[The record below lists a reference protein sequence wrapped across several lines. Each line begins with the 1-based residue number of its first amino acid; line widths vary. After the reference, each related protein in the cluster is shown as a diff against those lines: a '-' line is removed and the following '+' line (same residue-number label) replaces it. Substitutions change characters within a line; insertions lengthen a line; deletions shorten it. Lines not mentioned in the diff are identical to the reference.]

1 MTLVTVVISRKN
13 KGQAARAPCP
23 ETPHSHLPVRFSY
36 SIICSE
42 AATLVEVDSNLN
54 PKVERYRQS
63 WRLRIPPDPGETRR
77 IERWLATARVILAV
91 SALVAI
97 RMDPTEL
104 GHSWAAYGLFVFY
117 LANGCLIM
125 MLLRRRQESTAAFR
139 VLVHAGDIAWPALIS
154 IFSEGPRTP
163 FFLFF
168 VFVLAAAAY
177 RWGLWET
184 LGTAAAE
191 VALLWIES
199 LVLLNLPV
207 GPGGTLP
214 WLVFSGLR
222 VNVGEFEPQRL
233 FMLSVYLLV
242 MGLLLG
248 YLAEQQKHLRAEKA
262 VLTGTLAK
270 VRVEAG
276 LTGTIERIFQEM
288 MSMYGA
294 SRVVLASQ
302 ESHSHRVFVGELNQ
316 ASEGAPSEFRWLEA
330 KPRDAKMY
338 LDDFPGEVCYATVD
352 ADHWTTLALDQD
364 GHQTSV
370 ANLMPISQLRQV
382 QTFDRLLTVGFLFG
396 AEWRGRV
403 FLFNPSWRGEKQE
416 ELRFVLDMVRQV
428 GPAVYNV
435 YLLHR
440 LRRRAGA
447 AERARVAREL
457 HDGAVQSL
465 IAVEMQV
472 DVLRRQAQADKVIGA
487 ELGRIQGLLREEVL
501 KLRELMQQM
510 KSMDVDAQKLL
521 RVMNDTVERFQRE
534 TGISARFVTDVEV
547 LDMPQRICREL
558 VRIVQEGL
566 VNVRKHSGARHA
578 LVRLGSSA
586 DKWNLTLEDDGKGF
600 PFAGR
605 YNQDQMEEAGRG
617 PMIIK
622 ERVRLI
628 DGELTIE
635 SNPGQGTRLEI
646 TVPRNGEA
654 PHEL

>member
-1 MTLVTVVISRKN
+1 MNPR
-13 KGQAARAPCP
+13 
-23 ETPHSHLPVRFSY
+23 
-36 SIICSE
+36 
-42 AATLVEVDSNLN
+42 VD
-54 PKVERYRQS
+54 RYRQS
-63 WRLRIPPDPGETRR
+63 WRLRIPADPGETRR

-117 LANGCLIM
+117 MANGILIL
-125 MLLRRRQESTAAFR
+125 MLLRRRKQSTAAFR
-139 VLVHAGDIAWPALIS
+139 LMVHTGDIVWPALIS

-191 VALLWIES
+191 VALLWAES
-199 LVLLNLPV
+199 FFLLHLRL
-207 GPGGTLP
+207 GPGGSLP
-214 WLVFSGLR
+214 WIVLNGLR
-222 VNVGEFEPQRL
+222 VNVGEFQPQRL

-262 VLTGTLAK
+262 VVTGTLSR

-276 LTGTIERIFQEM
+276 LTGTVEQIFQELM
-288 MSMYGA
+288 AMYRA
-294 SRVVLASQ
+294 SRVVVASQ
-302 ESHSHRVFVGELNQ
+302 ESHSQRVFVGEMNQ
-316 ASEGAPSEFRWLEA
+316 TKGGKASEFRWLESGS
-330 KPRDAKMY
+330 RDAKIY
-338 LDDFPGEVCYATVD
+338 LEGFPGDVCYASVEGD
-352 ADHWTTLALDQD
+352 RWSTLALDD
-364 GHQTSV
+364 SGHAV
-370 ANLMPISQLRQV
+370 PVGNLAPISELRDV
-382 QTFDRLLTVGFLFG
+382 QSFDSLVTVAFLFG
-396 AEWRGRV
+396 GEWRGRV

-416 ELRFVLDMVRQV
+416 ELRFLLDLIHQV

-472 DVLRRQAQADKVIGA
+472 DVLRRQSEAGKPIGS

-510 KSMDVDAQKLL
+510 KAIDVDAQRLL
-521 RVMNDTVERFQRE
+521 GVLNDTVERFQRE
-534 TGISARFVTDVEV
+534 TGISARFVTDLED
-547 LDMPQRICREL
+547 LDMPQRVCREIL
-558 VRIVQEGL
+558 RIVQEGL

-578 LVRLGSSA
+578 LVRLGLSQA
-586 DKWNLTLEDDGKGF
+586 KWSLSVEDDGKGF

-605 YNQDQMEEAGRG
+605 YSQEQLEEAGKG

-628 DGELTIE
+628 AGQLTVE

-646 TVPRNGEA
+646 SVPRSGEA
-654 PHEL
+654 PHEF